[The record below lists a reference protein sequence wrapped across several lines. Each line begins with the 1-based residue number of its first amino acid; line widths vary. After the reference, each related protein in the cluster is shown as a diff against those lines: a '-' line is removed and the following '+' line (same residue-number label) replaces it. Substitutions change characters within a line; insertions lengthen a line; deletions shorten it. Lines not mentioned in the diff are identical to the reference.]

1 MLKIIYMFAK
11 YQYEKII
18 SLELINNIIIIMSI
32 IHTINRESSN
42 SMDSFNSFES
52 NVNSIGTSMDSM
64 IIFNSDKSMNY
75 SFSSDNTKKPTLKRA
90 QISGLLQKNIG
101 SIEAIYESKHNLEY
115 FLLNEDIKTER
126 SSNIYDIQM
135 PKCSKCTKDLIGT
148 DIYFCNDVTYCY
160 DCSPWKLNNPQK
172 SKPNI
177 PIPIPIYSPS
187 ISINL
192 E

>member
-11 YQYEKII
+11 YQ
-18 SLELINNIIIIMSI
+18 LELINNIIIIMSI

-64 IIFNSDKSMNY
+64 IIFNSDKSIN
-75 SFSSDNTKKPTLKRA
+75 NTKKPTLKRT

-126 SSNIYDIQM
+126 SSSNIYDIQM
-135 PKCSKCTKDLIGT
+135 PKCSKCTMDLIGT

-160 DCSPWKLNNPQK
+160 DCSPWKLNKPQK

-177 PIPIPIYSPS
+177 PIPIPILFPS

-192 E
+192 